1 LVTLAFCLHSAAGAC
16 IIGWMSRLTLNL
28 PVDVAAALAQESREA
43 NRGLEEFALDLLKR
57 ALAIRRFR
65 TARKSIIE
73 ALRTDGP
80 DSEDDIFEQ
89 IS

>member
-1 LVTLAFCLHSAAGAC
+1 
-16 IIGWMSRLTLNL
+16 MSVLTLNL
-28 PVDVAAALAQESREA
+28 PNDVSAALAEESRQS
-43 NRGLEEFALDLLKR
+43 NRGQEEVALDLLQR

-65 TARKSIIE
+65 SARKTVIDALDE
-73 ALRTDGP
+73 AAP